1 MNWLCATL
9 SQTFD
14 STGNSEIG
22 LLLFACSWSLS
33 LGIGVTSDIFQT
45 VGKIEVTR
53 EELTIDVIVG
63 SICVRQSFIT
73 RIGILSIPGAL
84 LEDIDVIIRPTSSL
98 SVMLKENCSNN
109 GYCLGLKDSLCSKPH
124 SFVNDFILSTVF

>member
-53 EELTIDVIVG
+53 EKL
-63 SICVRQSFIT
+63 
-73 RIGILSIPGAL
+73 
-84 LEDIDVIIRPTSSL
+84 
-98 SVMLKENCSNN
+98 
-109 GYCLGLKDSLCSKPH
+109 
-124 SFVNDFILSTVF
+124 